1 MEEKKGKEK
10 GKQEEEEEEEEEA
23 GSGENEEWPPRERDG
38 KKVPVRC
45 CFLFLVISNSKFSYK
60 KSNMKQ
66 NKIVIK

>member
-1 MEEKKGKEK
+1 VEEKKGKEK

-45 CFLFLVISNSKFSYK
+45 CFLFWLFQIQNFPT
-60 KSNMKQ
+60 KSQ
-66 NKIVIK
+66 T